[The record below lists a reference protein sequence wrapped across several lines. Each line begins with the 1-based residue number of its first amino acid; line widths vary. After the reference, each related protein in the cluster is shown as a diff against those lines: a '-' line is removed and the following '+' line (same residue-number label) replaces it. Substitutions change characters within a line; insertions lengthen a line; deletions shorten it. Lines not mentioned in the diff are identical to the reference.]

1 MNEKMVNRLV
11 FLIYGSVFFCLA
23 LSFFCFTVFKFFSKN
38 IFLIATDLFSFN
50 QKDRSGFPSFAKSG
64 RFPTVFKSC
73 LRRRTGRCWRALSP
87 TGLLGYTLDRMHT
100 SCRGLRSSSPPSC
113 QSARPTTQHC
123 LAKIS

>member
-11 FLIYGSVFFCLA
+11 FLIYGSVFLF
-23 LSFFCFTVFKFFSKN
+23 STQFFWFYCFQIFLKN
-38 IFLIATDLFSFN
+38 HFLIATDLFSFN